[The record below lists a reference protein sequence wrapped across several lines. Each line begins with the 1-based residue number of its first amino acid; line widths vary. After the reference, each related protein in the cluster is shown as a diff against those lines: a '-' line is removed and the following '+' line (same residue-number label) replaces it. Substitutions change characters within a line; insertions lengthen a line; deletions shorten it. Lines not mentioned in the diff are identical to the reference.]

1 MSDSSQR
8 GKRGP
13 APSWKLGRTSVIR
26 VPIILANALL
36 NLARRIDNGEVTLV
50 DTYLTE
56 SDKQVSQVHA
66 NQNDIEFL
74 RSQVECLPK
83 LMENQNQY
91 LHHKKQELQEIEQE
105 LTATNHELHT
115 IFSKECLPRLTL
127 SEAKEQASIILK
139 SDKSLSESLAELL
152 GAIYGV
158 PVKLEKLKEIEE
170 LSLRTNDLATSVDNE
185 IVAKSKEV
193 RARSKQ
199 LKAQYNELGC
209 RLVALKASL
218 RKFQEQC
225 TQFRKIREQNRHN
238 GM

>member
-1 MSDSSQR
+1 MSDSSRR

-26 VPIILANALL
+26 VPMVLANALL

-74 RSQVECLPK
+74 RSEVECLPN

-115 IFSKECLPRLTL
+115 IFSKECLARLTL

-139 SDKSLSESLAELL
+139 SEKSLSESLAELL

-158 PVKLEKLKEIEE
+158 PVKLEELKEIEE
-170 LSLRTNDLATSVDNE
+170 LSMKTNDLATSVDNE
-185 IVAKSKEV
+185 IVAKSNKF
-193 RARSKQ
+193 RTHSKQ
-199 LKAQYNELGC
+199 FQAQYNELGC

-218 RKFQEQC
+218 TKLREQC
-225 TQFRKIREQNRHN
+225 TEFRKIKEKKRHN